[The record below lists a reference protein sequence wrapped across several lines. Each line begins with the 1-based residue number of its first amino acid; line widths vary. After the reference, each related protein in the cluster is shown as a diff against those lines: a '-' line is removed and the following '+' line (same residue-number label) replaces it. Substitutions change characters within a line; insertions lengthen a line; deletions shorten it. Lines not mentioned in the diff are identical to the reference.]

1 MYYVIL
7 LFNVIATFNNTKF
20 VKICQVETVS
30 FVCVWFWLRVEGKVY
45 ANN

>member
-7 LFNVIATFNNTKF
+7 LFNVITKFNNTKF
-20 VKICQVETVS
+20 VKIYQVETFS

-45 ANN
+45 ANS